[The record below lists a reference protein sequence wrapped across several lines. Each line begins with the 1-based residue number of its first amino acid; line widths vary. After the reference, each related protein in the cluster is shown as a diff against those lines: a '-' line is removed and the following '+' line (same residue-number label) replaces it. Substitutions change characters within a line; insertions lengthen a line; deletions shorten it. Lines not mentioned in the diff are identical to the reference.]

1 MDSIIIIFVLVY
13 IAMAFGTF
21 PGIKIDRTGAAVAGA
36 LAMIGFG
43 FITPQASWDAIDYQA
58 VGLLF
63 GLMVVSASFT
73 VSGFYHKV
81 ANEMA
86 ILKISPAKLLMVFI
100 IVGALLA
107 SVLTN
112 DVVVVAM
119 TPLLISITLAR
130 GLNPI
135 PFLLGFCFAAN
146 NGAAGSLI
154 GSPKNMIVAQGLDL
168 SFMGVLHITAIP
180 VLLSLPVVWCAISLL
195 YRKNWYLPE
204 SQKAALPPKT
214 HTVIPFNQWETGKA
228 GIVIAIVII
237 AFLFTDLPRE
247 LVALSAACFLLL
259 NRKIA
264 SSDMLKHVNGDLL
277 LLIMGLFI
285 INAAFAKTG
294 VPQEI
299 LHYLLNKG
307 IDLSSPI
314 TLFLVSSIM
323 SIFIGTT
330 PTVMLLIQFVSP
342 HGNADPL
349 GAALIFGACFS
360 SNIFVFGSLAGIIA
374 VDQSAQHGI
383 KISFLEFTKS
393 GGIIALICMSIAAA
407 WILFS

>member
-1 MDSIIIIFVLVY
+1 MDLTIIIFVLVY
-13 IAMAFGTF
+13 IAMAFGSF
-21 PGIKIDRTGAAVAGA
+21 PGIKIDRTGASVAGA

-43 FITPQASWDAIDYQA
+43 IISPQLSWNSIDYRA

-81 ANEMA
+81 AHKMA
-86 ILKISPAKLLMVFI
+86 NLDISPPKLLCVFI
-100 IVGALLA
+100 IVAAALA

-119 TPLLISITLAR
+119 TPLLVSITLAR

-146 NGAAGSLI
+146 NGAALSLI
-154 GSPKNMIVAQGLDL
+154 GSPKNMIIAQGLDL
-168 SFMGVLHITAIP
+168 SFMGVLHITALP
-180 VLLSLPVVWCAISLL
+180 VLISLPIVWSVVTLL
-195 YRKNWYLPE
+195 YRHNWYLSE
-204 SQKAALPPKT
+204 SKKSPLAQQS
-214 HTVIPFNQWETGKA
+214 HTVIPFNKWETVKA
-228 GIVIAIVII
+228 GVVISIVVIT
-237 AFLFTDLPRE
+237 FLFSQLPRE

-259 NRKIA
+259 NRRIA

-285 INAAFAKTG
+285 INAAFADTG
-294 VPQEI
+294 VPKEI

-307 IDLSSPI
+307 VDLGSPLV
-314 TLFLVSSIM
+314 LFLVTSFM

-330 PTVMLLIQFVSP
+330 PAVMLLIQFVYP

-360 SNIFVFGSLAGIIA
+360 SNIFIFGSIAGIIA
-374 VDQSAQHGI
+374 VDQSAAHGV
-383 KISFLEFTKS
+383 KISFWEFTKS
-393 GGIIALICMSIAAA
+393 GGVISIICMSVATVA
-407 WILFS
+407 ILLS